1 MQVKNQW
8 ENAKLT
14 TLNKKASTTTVA
26 DFVTPPQIK
35 QKLILIVVTCVGD
48 CYWSLLLTRNFPEHS
63 INIQDIYINNVKS
76 HLKQLVC
83 FINYYN
89 NLNFK

>member
-63 INIQDIYINNVKS
+63 INIQDIENNTWVRGNTRFISSVKHVS
-76 HLKQLVC
+76 HE
-83 FINYYN
+83 
-89 NLNFK
+89 